1 MTIKVHYN
9 PQTTL
14 VLGYYPDSINYDSIP
29 EPFIEIEDAA
39 QILNKQMCVIGGV
52 YQEYIMP
59 DSVLLSQTKQAKI
72 SQLKKEKSR
81 LLLGF
86 QIYTITVSDISCSF
100 ALSNADL
107 PNLIARQFSLNSFSE
122 TSGWNDINNN
132 RIELNKAAFV
142 GLIRHINVNDVGV
155 WDLYSAK
162 LNEINAILIDGKY
175 FDQNQKP
182 ISALQALE
190 NININLI

>member
-1 MTIKVHYN
+1 MIKVNYDIE
-9 PQTTL
+9 TTL
-14 VLGYYPDSINYDSIP
+14 VKGNYPDSFNYDSIP

-59 DSVLLSQTKQAKI
+59 DSALLSQAKQAKI

-81 LLLGF
+81 LLLGS
-86 QIYTITVSDISCSF
+86 QTYTITVGDISCSF

-107 PNLIARQFSLNSFSE
+107 PNLIARQSSLNSFSE

-162 LNEINAILIDGKY
+162 LNEINAILIDGEY
-175 FDQNQKP
+175 FDENQKP